1 MMKKNSISIVALVF
15 GMALFFAQG
24 FKETGTASY
33 YHNKFHGKKTYSG
46 EVYDKN
52 KMTGAHT
59 TLPMGTMV
67 KVTNLKNDSTVILK
81 INDRL
86 PSKKRIIDVSRAG
99 AEQLNF
105 VRDGLAKVQLEVIE
119 DNSPPAEDVKKE

>member
-67 KVTNLKNDSTVILK
+67 KVTNLKNDFKK
-81 INDRL
+81 I
-86 PSKKRIIDVSRAG
+86 
-99 AEQLNF
+99 
-105 VRDGLAKVQLEVIE
+105 VREGCKH
-119 DNSPPAEDVKKE
+119 